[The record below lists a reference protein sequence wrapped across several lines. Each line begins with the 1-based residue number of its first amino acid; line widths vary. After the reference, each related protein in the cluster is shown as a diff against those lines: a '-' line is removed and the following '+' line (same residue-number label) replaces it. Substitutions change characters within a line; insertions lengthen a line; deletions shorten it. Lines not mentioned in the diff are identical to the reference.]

1 MEKFYIITN
10 DMKDANR
17 KITVKIKKCIES
29 YGKKCYLEEQPKEI
43 FQRSRFQRILIVC

>member
-29 YGKKCYLEEQPKEI
+29 YGKKCYLEEQPEEGNFSKD
-43 FQRSRFQRILIVC
+43 QDSKGY